1 MFLNADRKTEA
12 MIMEI
17 FELPITIEE
26 SDNYRK
32 FTNRLKVLGA
42 VDWVK
47 AYIWAVVYIVIFFA
61 IGFMLA
67 GKYAISIVHYVPV
80 CVWGLGFILVWIVS
94 AIRRS
99 GNKQL
104 KALMQKYIF
113 AEFAEKIFSGEMRLS
128 RIKIVKNKMIV
139 YCKVYND

>member
-1 MFLNADRKTEA
+1 
-12 MIMEI
+12 MEI
-17 FELPITIEE
+17 FELPITVEE

-47 AYIWAVVYIVIFFA
+47 AYIWAVLYIVIFFA

>member
-1 MFLNADRKTEA
+1 
-12 MIMEI
+12 MEI

-94 AIRRS
+94 GIRRS

-104 KALMQKYIF
+104 KAVMQKYIF

>member
-1 MFLNADRKTEA
+1 
-12 MIMEI
+12 MEI

>member
-1 MFLNADRKTEA
+1 
-12 MIMEI
+12 MEI

-47 AYIWAVVYIVIFFA
+47 AYIWAVVYIVMFFA

>member
-1 MFLNADRKTEA
+1 
-12 MIMEI
+12 MEI

-67 GKYAISIVHYVPV
+67 GKYVISIVHYVPV

>member
-1 MFLNADRKTEA
+1 
-12 MIMEI
+12 MEI
-17 FELPITIEE
+17 FELPITVEE

-47 AYIWAVVYIVIFFA
+47 AYIWAVLYIVIFFA

-80 CVWGLGFILVWIVS
+80 WVWGLGFIFVWIVS

>member
-1 MFLNADRKTEA
+1 
-12 MIMEI
+12 MEI

-47 AYIWAVVYIVIFFA
+47 AYTWAVVYIVIFFA

-94 AIRRS
+94 AIRRRS

>member
-1 MFLNADRKTEA
+1 
-12 MIMEI
+12 MEI

-67 GKYAISIVHYVPV
+67 GKYAIGIVHYVPV